1 MLWSFC
7 AIYLSCHTHTISAN
21 AKELEGNKVNTLQ
34 YIRCTAIYYNAIT
47 SSHVQG
53 KMSLNCAI
61 VLFAEVSKWS
71 LMYVNWQKESF
82 AYLYRKYT
90 EIRTLCEPT
99 FAINWKM
106 TPISDFGV
114 SKVSKDMQ
122 KSVCADLPK
131 LAKVRKKMLSSG
143 SPSSRPKIS
152 EFLGLQFPHTFQGN
166 QFLWKSKHFC

>member
-1 MLWSFC
+1 MYF
-7 AIYLSCHTHTISAN
+7 
-21 AKELEGNKVNTLQ
+21 
-34 YIRCTAIYYNAIT
+34 
-47 SSHVQG
+47 
-53 KMSLNCAI
+53 
-61 VLFAEVSKWS
+61 FAEVSKCS
-71 LMYVNWQKESF
+71 LIYVNWQKESF

-152 EFLGLQFPHTFQGN
+152 EFLGLQFPYTFQGN
-166 QFLWKSKHFC
+166 QFLWKSQAFLLIVQNWRKHSFSKTLKGLCMY